1 MHRLRSFVLNDLT
14 PKLSSKIPML
24 DKNLFTIRPQ

>member
-1 MHRLRSFVLNDLT
+1 LVLNDLT